1 MIDRRAFLGTLTGS
15 LLAAPRAAEAQ
26 PATNMY
32 RIGVLSDTRPP
43 AARESSRSG
52 DFADVFRRSMS
63 DFGYVEGRDFGIEWR
78 NAEGRSSR
86 LDTLA
91 SELARL
97 GVDVIVA
104 TYPAAVISAKRAT
117 TTIPI
122 VMVNTPDPVQ
132 LGLVASLARPGGNVT
147 GTTSLSLDLSVK
159 QIELIKES
167 LPRASRIA
175 ILWNPENPW
184 HPGAMKELAVRARPS
199 GVQLQGVQVRAP
211 DELPGAFSAMVTE
224 RAHAVL
230 VLPDPLTYIHRRYV
244 ADLAA
249 KQRLPSIGGPRE
261 FAEAGCLLSYWAET
275 TDLYRRAAAY
285 VDRIFKGAKP
295 ADLPVE
301 QPTKFELVINLKTA
315 KALGLTIPQSLLQR
329 ADQVIE

>member
-1 MIDRRAFLGTLTGS
+1 MDRRTFLGTLAGG
-15 LLAAPRAAEAQ
+15 LLAAPLAAEAQ
-26 PATNMY
+26 QAAKMY
-32 RIGVLSDTRPP
+32 RIGVLSDRRSPV
-43 AARESSRSG
+43 AGESSRSG

-63 DFGYVEGRDFGIEWR
+63 DFGYVEGRDLGIEWR

-86 LDTLA
+86 LDSLA

-97 GVDVIVA
+97 KVDVIVA
-104 TYPAAVISAKRAT
+104 TYPAAVFSAKRAT

-167 LPRASRIA
+167 LARVSRIA

-184 HPGAMKELAVRARPS
+184 HPGAMKGLAIRARPS

-211 DELPGAFSAMVTE
+211 EELPSAFSAMVTE
-224 RAHAVL
+224 RAQAVL
-230 VLPDPLTYIHRRYV
+230 ILPDPLTYIHRRYV
-244 ADLAA
+244 ASLAT
-249 KQRLPSIGGPRE
+249 KQRLPSFGGPRE
-261 FAEAGCLLSYWAET
+261 FAEAGCLS
-275 TDLYRRAAAY
+275 TDLYRRAAIY
-285 VDRIFKGAKP
+285 VDRILKGAKP

-301 QPTKFELVINLKTA
+301 QPTTFELVINLKTA
-315 KALGLTIPQSLLQR
+315 KALGLTIPPSLLQR

>member
-1 MIDRRAFLGTLTGS
+1 
-15 LLAAPRAAEAQ
+15 
-26 PATNMY
+26 
-32 RIGVLSDTRPP
+32 
-43 AARESSRSG
+43 
-52 DFADVFRRSMS
+52 MS
-63 DFGYVEGRDFGIEWR
+63 DFGYVEGRDLGIEWR
-78 NAEGRSSR
+78 NAEGRSSQ
-86 LDTLA
+86 LDSLA

-97 GVDVIVA
+97 KVDVIVA
-104 TYPAAVISAKRAT
+104 TYPAAVFSAKRAT
-117 TTIPI
+117 RTIPI

-167 LPRASRIA
+167 LARVSRIA

-184 HPGAMKELAVRARPS
+184 HPGAMKGLAVRARPS

-211 DELPGAFSAMVTE
+211 EELQGAFSAMVTE
-224 RAHAVL
+224 RAQAVL

-275 TDLYRRAAAY
+275 TDLYRRAATY

-295 ADLPVE
+295 ADLPIE

-315 KALGLTIPQSLLQR
+315 KALGLTIPPSLLQR
-329 ADQVIE
+329 ADHVIE